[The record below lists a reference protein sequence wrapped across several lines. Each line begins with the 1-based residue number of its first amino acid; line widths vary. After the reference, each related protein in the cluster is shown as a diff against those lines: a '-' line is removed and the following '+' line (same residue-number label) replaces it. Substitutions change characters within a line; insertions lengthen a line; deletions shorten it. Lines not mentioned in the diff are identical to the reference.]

1 MSTETTLP
9 KFHWSKV
16 PNVKFQYKP
25 SIQMLRGTEEIEIKQ
40 SRNKSE
46 TANTIVAI
54 FDSKYVIE
62 VCSRFFNNLLLSDI
76 SYDEWKGLCEAIWLS
91 FYSDCSDQS
100 AVNNTSAIDM
110 EEDLLLPKATS
121 KSKAK

>member
-1 MSTETTLP
+1 MPTDTTLP
-9 KFHWSKV
+9 KFHWSKI
-16 PNVKFQYKP
+16 PAVKFQYKP
-25 SIQMLRGTEEIEIKQ
+25 SIEMLRGTEEIKVNQ

-46 TANTIVAI
+46 TTNTIVAI

-91 FYSDCSDQS
+91 FHASH
-100 AVNNTSAIDM
+100 IDVTAKENSLKVEM
-110 EEDLLLPKATS
+110 MEDLNLPKTPS

>member
-9 KFHWSKV
+9 KFHWSKI
-16 PNVKFQYKP
+16 PAVKFQYKP
-25 SIQMLRGTEEIEIKQ
+25 SIDMLRSTEEIKINQ

-46 TANTIVAI
+46 KANTIVAI
-54 FDSKYVIE
+54 FDNKYVIE

-76 SYDEWKGLCEAIWLS
+76 SYDEWKGLCEAIWLG
-91 FYSDCSDQS
+91 FYENHSGVTVGDDSS
-100 AVNNTSAIDM
+100 TIDIK
-110 EEDLLLPKATS
+110 EDLLAPKATS